1 MTRNMLN
8 EPSASA
14 VFGRAVT
21 LALALAAITAVPLRA
36 EEHRYDRVSIGGGDM
51 ADAGTTA
58 LALSQAGLVE
68 TNPVLAGF
76 GPAAPLA
83 ALGLKYGIK
92 HAIVAS
98 GGTPARAEVTVG
110 AAGYGAACAN
120 LMTVA
125 GAALPV
131 AVVGLVG
138 CHLAAH
144 RQMTRSYE
152 RTTGH
157 SIDGHPTAAGA
168 ARGTLTV
175 RPLILVTPATG
186 DSPAVVQRA
195 AKAPAGPAV
204 RMSTRSADA
213 PAPRRATAPAT
224 APGPAAGTDRV
235 TIVVPAPGDP
245 AARPQ
250 IIVPAPRSRG

>member
-8 EPSASA
+8 GPSAPA
-14 VFGRAVT
+14 ALGRAAT
-21 LALALAAITAVPLRA
+21 LALALAAIAAAAPLRA
-36 EEHRYDRVSIGGGDM
+36 EEHRYDRVAIGGGDM

-68 TNPVLAGF
+68 TNPMLAGF

-92 HAIVAS
+92 HALVAS
-98 GGTPARAEVTVG
+98 GRTPARAEVTVG

-138 CHLAAH
+138 CHLVAH
-144 RQMTRSYE
+144 RQMARSYE
-152 RTTGH
+152 RATGH
-157 SIDGHPTAAGA
+157 SIDGYSTAAGA
-168 ARGTLTV
+168 AHGRLTV

-195 AKAPAGPAV
+195 TEAAAAPAV

-213 PAPRRATAPAT
+213 PAPRRAAP
-224 APGPAAGTDRV
+224 PVPAAGTDRV
-235 TIVVPAPGDP
+235 TIVVPAPGDT